1 MERSLLKAAVA
12 NRLHSKSASLL
23 LDTQS
28 SVCLHRPCR
37 YSLSLREDQVAK
49 ATLNACKFFFVF
61 FPLTTMDCIKVGGV
75 GQLCP
80 KAPDRKDTEDE
91 EDHLSSL

>member
-1 MERSLLKAAVA
+1 M
-12 NRLHSKSASLL
+12 
-23 LDTQS
+23 
-28 SVCLHRPCR
+28 
-37 YSLSLREDQVAK
+37 
-49 ATLNACKFFFVF
+49 
-61 FPLTTMDCIKVGGV
+61 MDCIKVGGV